1 MKFGN
6 YNLNTKDKPRKVE
19 MFRLTKFKLTTNNF
33 IDRFHNKIES
43 FRHLHS
49 RSESPLS
56 YRASLFE
63 NFNNDEFVHN
73 RYRDPDIAERFSE
86 KDFPIKSYN
95 PDNFYVYGDTVRK
108 IGMTKKNTIRGKNK
122 FVNENYYESLK
133 SVPSQ
138 YKEKGKIGTIK
149 KIQRQNSILKD
160 ILDAPGQLNEDL
172 EFKVLKEYLES
183 SSYSDIVRDPDF
195 KDYLNKKNYT
205 DCLDYMKDST
215 YSTRTNSFVS
225 SSISDKLNI
234 KEINF
239 DKKPLKKSKSLGN
252 LYEPVD
258 FPKKKDSEILHK
270 TKNSNRFCHSLKRFK
285 FNKENKTKKCN
296 ENCEHSR
303 KYDDVRNICQQ
314 LIGNSSTLAGKF
326 KVPSTLGRK
335 YTERR
340 YNKLIDNFIKLK
352 GFQSV
357 DDYVYVK
364 FGSLLDQAVI
374 DEDSEQSK
382 KYIENIGERYH
393 VTKKK
398 FMDVDPMVHSTYSLI
413 KRNQFPSSTVNSTD
427 YCFKKRY
434 NNNSIDRSYAS
445 NSYHRDEVMNM
456 RNMRN
461 NLNLMH
467 EQYQDNYG
475 YNWGSSKDNFYA
487 NDYVNEF

>member
-19 MFRLTKFKLTTNNF
+19 MFRLNKFKLTTNNF
-33 IDRFHNKIES
+33 IDRFQTKIET

-63 NFNNDEFVHN
+63 NFSSGEFKQ
-73 RYRDPDIAERFSE
+73 DTAERFSE
-86 KDFPIKSYN
+86 KDFPIKPFN
-95 PDNFYVYGDTVRK
+95 QDNFYVYGDTVRK
-108 IGMTKKNTIRGKNK
+108 IGMSNTHTIRGKNK

-133 SVPSQ
+133 LLPPRDKV
-138 YKEKGKIGTIK
+138 ERKIGSGK
-149 KIQRQNSILKD
+149 KIQRQNSVLKEF
-160 ILDAPGQLNEDL
+160 LDAPVQLNEDM

-215 YSTRTNSFVS
+215 HSTTTNSFAS
-225 SSISDKLNI
+225 SRISDKLNI

-258 FPKKKDSEILHK
+258 HFPTKIDDEVLRKSE
-270 TKNSNRFCHSLKRFK
+270 NYNGFCRSLKRVRT
-285 FNKENKTKKCN
+285 NKENKTKKCN
-296 ENCEHSR
+296 DNCEHSR
-303 KYDDVRNICQQ
+303 KYDDVRNICQ
-314 LIGNSSTLAGKF
+314 LIIGDSSTLTGKF
-326 KVPSTLGRK
+326 KAPSTFGRK
-335 YTERR
+335 YTESR
-340 YNKLIDNFIKLK
+340 YNKLIENFIKLK
-352 GFQSV
+352 GFQNV
-357 DDYVYVK
+357 DHYVYVK

-398 FMDVDPMVHSTYSLI
+398 FMDVDPMVYSTYSLI
-413 KRNQFPSSTVNSTD
+413 KQNQFPSTVNSND
-427 YCFKKRY
+427 YYFKKRY
-434 NNNSIDRSYAS
+434 NNNSINQSYAS

-456 RNMRN
+456 RNN
-461 NLNLMH
+461 INLMH
-467 EQYQDNYG
+467 EQCEDNYG
-475 YNWGSSKDNFYA
+475 YNWSSSKDNFFS
-487 NDYVNEF
+487 NNYVN